1 MKILVTVILLL
12 LHSTYSFSKEVTV
25 TIDNQ
30 VEKGFCNRF
39 NDVRDCFTYGIK
51 SQVKK
56 EKLNS
61 VLVYLNNFDSISDI
75 YDYKK
80 LLVDLNGLAIS
91 GDINAIILEAS
102 IYYSGFHVDRNVEK
116 SISLLE
122 EIPEGKVNEVVY
134 NLLGKS
140 YFHLFELESEPY
152 KKDELY
158 TLTKEYLYKSHLMGM
173 EASTRALA
181 FVMVKY
187 GSEGDFIEAGKL
199 LEYLAMKGNQEDIA
213 SYDKYKLYAKEMT
226 DLE

>member
-1 MKILVTVILLL
+1 MKVLVTIFLLL
-12 LHSTYSFSKEVTV
+12 LYSTFSFSKEVTV

-30 VEKGFCNRF
+30 IEKGFCNRF
-39 NDVRDCFTYGIK
+39 NDVRECFTYGIK
-51 SQVKK
+51 SKINK
-56 EKLNS
+56 DKLS
-61 VLVYLNNFDSISDI
+61 AVVVYLNNFDSISDI
-75 YDYKK
+75 YNYEK
-80 LLVDLNGLAIS
+80 LLVDLNGLSVS

-102 IYYSGFHVDRNVEK
+102 IYYSGFHVNRNIEK
-116 SISLLE
+116 SIYLLE
-122 EIPEGKVNEVVY
+122 EIPDDRKNEVVY

-158 TLTKEYLYKSHLMGM
+158 TFTKEYLYKSHLMEM

-199 LEYLAMKGNQEDIA
+199 LEYLAMKGNQDDIS
-213 SYDKYKLYAKEMT
+213 SYEKYKLYAKELT